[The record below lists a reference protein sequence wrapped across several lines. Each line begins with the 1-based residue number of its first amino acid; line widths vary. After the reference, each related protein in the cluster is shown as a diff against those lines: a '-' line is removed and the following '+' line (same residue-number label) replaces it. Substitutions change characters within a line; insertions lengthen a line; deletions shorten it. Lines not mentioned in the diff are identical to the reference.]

1 MKNMRKINKK
11 LLSVALLVIA
21 VISLMYFFL
30 YEPGAPPLPSSFSK
44 KPAPLLIGHRGAGD
58 LAPENTLAAFRL
70 AMEIGLDGAELDM
83 QLSKDKQ
90 VIVFHDP
97 DLERL
102 TNGTGLVKE
111 KTLAELKEL
120 DAGSK
125 FSDKFSSERIPT
137 LDEVLE
143 LVSGKLTLILEIK
156 SSDIQNDGL
165 ENALVDIIR
174 KHNAFDWVIV
184 DSFNPVSLWRVNKLE
199 PKIMIAFDFR
209 DSESYDPTIA
219 RGVPWPLK
227 QEWFRRGIRKVVKPN
242 FLEPEFNVKEKTLSQ
257 LSSKGYPMVF
267 WTVNSEEELNSILKW
282 NPWGIIT
289 DTPNT
294 LSKIMKKG
302 GKGESP

>member
-1 MKNMRKINKK
+1 MRKINKK
-11 LLSVALLVIA
+11 FLSLTILVVAIILLT
-21 VISLMYFFL
+21 YFFL
-30 YEPGAPPLPSSFSK
+30 YDPPALSLPSSFSTK
-44 KPAPLLIGHRGAGD
+44 STPLLIGHRGAGN

-90 VIVFHDP
+90 VIIFHDP

-125 FSDKFSSERIPT
+125 FSDRFSNERIPT

-143 LVSGKLTLILEIK
+143 LVSGKLTLILELK
-156 SSDIQNDGL
+156 SSDIQSDGL
-165 ENALVDIIR
+165 ENAVVDIIR

-184 DSFNPVSLWRVNKLE
+184 DSFNPVSLWRVHKLE
-199 PKIMIAFDFR
+199 PQIMIAFDFR
-209 DSESYDPTIA
+209 DFEPYDPTLI

-227 QEWFRRGIRKVVKPN
+227 QEWVRRGIRKIIQPN
-242 FLEPEFNVKEKTLSQ
+242 FLEPEFSVKEKTLSR
-257 LSSKGYPMVF
+257 LSSKGYSMLF
-267 WTVNSEEELNSILKW
+267 WTVNSEEELSSILKW

-289 DTPNT
+289 DKPST
-294 LSKIMKKG
+294 LLKVIEKVK
-302 GKGESP
+302 